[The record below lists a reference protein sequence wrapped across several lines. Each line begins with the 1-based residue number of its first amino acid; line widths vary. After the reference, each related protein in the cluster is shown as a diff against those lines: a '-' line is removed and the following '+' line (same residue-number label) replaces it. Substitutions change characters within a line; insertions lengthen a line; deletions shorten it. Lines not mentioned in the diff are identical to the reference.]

1 MPVVAEFPY
10 DPPLAIVGGAFS
22 GQGSQS
28 KSGLFD
34 STWHISAQFS
44 GHFTSAAEAEGQVDI
59 QAEITGWSGQ
69 GVISCDTEPPL
80 TWMVSQ

>member
-1 MPVVAEFPY
+1 MPAVAEFPY

-22 GQGSQS
+22 GQGSQIT
-28 KSGLFD
+28 SGLFD
-34 STWHISAQFS
+34 STWNISAQFS
-44 GHFTSAAEAEGQVDI
+44 GHFTSALEAEGQVDI

-80 TWMVSQ
+80 TWRVSQ

>member
-1 MPVVAEFPY
+1 MPAVAEFAF

-28 KSGLFD
+28 NSGLFD
-34 STWHISAQFS
+34 STWQISAQFS
-44 GHFTSAAEAEGQVDI
+44 GQFTSPLEAEGQVDI

-80 TWMVSQ
+80 TWVASQ